1 MYLEEKVGDED
12 VETIVW
18 YDMTTDLQVST
29 QVADIERIIAKPKQQ
44 RNGKWIGLGI
54 GGVID
59 AILLNSLTFF

>member
-54 GGVID
+54 EGVID